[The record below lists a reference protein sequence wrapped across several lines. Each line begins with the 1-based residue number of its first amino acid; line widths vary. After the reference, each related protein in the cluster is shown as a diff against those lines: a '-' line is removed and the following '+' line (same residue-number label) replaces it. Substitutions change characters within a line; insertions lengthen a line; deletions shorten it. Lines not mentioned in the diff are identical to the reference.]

1 MTAFRQEYFSG
12 IKEILDGVTLKNCC
26 PPPPLSSG
34 TEAFVANSPAYL
46 QTFCQM

>member
-26 PPPPLSSG
+26 PPLSSG
-34 TEAFVANSPAYL
+34 TEAFVANSSAYL